1 MPGTRN
7 DAFSRV
13 TVDHML
19 RAGTRVSWRLQPD
32 FAEQDTLIFQLQLSE
47 TGIPNAD
54 DWIDIGDPAIN
65 VISLEDP
72 TQRDFGS
79 VPCSHYR
86 VRMNLNGV
94 DYFSPPE
101 GCWGRLN
108 RHDWLKARAMVRRE
122 RLREKLFAGTWG
134 WLFKRRKKTEKVQ
147 NVNEIDFGT
156 GEVIKS
162 RNSSGVG
169 TDRVGGY
176 FAPFLMQMD
185 LVPQGS
191 YQHRDDNVGMTNDI
205 QSAGRT
211 VAFPEVEHGDV
222 WANATSDARY
232 AVHAVKCVAH
242 LRGVPLFVSAEL
254 KQVDLGDP
262 IYELDLPEVPSLTT
276 LGREEF

>member
-7 DAFSRV
+7 DVFSRV

-32 FAEQDTLIFQLQLSE
+32 FARQDTLIFQLQLSE
-47 TGIPNAD
+47 TGVPDAD
-54 DWIDIGDPAIN
+54 DWVDIGDEAIN
-65 VISLEDP
+65 VISLEDVV
-72 TQRDFGS
+72 QRDFGATPS
-79 VPCSHYR
+79 SHYR
-86 VRMNLNGV
+86 VRLNFNGT

-134 WLFKRRKKTEKVQ
+134 WFFKKRTKTEKVQ
-147 NVNEIDFGT
+147 DVNVVDYGT

-162 RNSSGVG
+162 RNTPGVG

-185 LVPQGS
+185 LTPQGS
-191 YQHRDDNVGMTNDI
+191 YPHRDNDRGNI
-205 QSAGRT
+205 DDIVTTGRT
-211 VAFPEVEHGDV
+211 IAFPEMTHGDF

-232 AVHAVKCVAH
+232 TIHGTKCVAH

-254 KQVDLGDP
+254 REVDLGDP